1 MADLKTKDRMK
12 IKRTEMPLRDPEVRK
27 HDFHEVPI
35 GFTMEQAVTEAAR
48 CINCGKP
55 HCVEGCPVNI
65 DIPGFLKALEN
76 GDMQSSINILMNTN
90 QLPSIC
96 GRVCPQDEQCELVCI
111 VGKKN
116 KPVSIGNL
124 ERFVADYAIEHNL
137 IPDFTPTDAME
148 IDQKIA
154 IAGSGPAGLTVAAE
168 LRKLGYKVK
177 VFEALH
183 KPGGVLFYGIPRFR
197 LPAKVI
203 DNEINNL
210 KKMGVEIELN
220 ALIGRTYTVDG
231 LFEEGYDAVMV
242 GTGAGLPKMLGI
254 PGENLKGVFS
264 ANEFLTRVNLMRAD
278 KFPEYITPVIVGKDV
293 VIVGAGNT
301 AMDACR
307 TAMRFNPNSVTVV
320 YRRSREEA
328 PARTE
333 ELLHAE
339 QEGVKFM
346 FLNNP
351 VEMIGDDNYNLKEMK
366 VIKMKLGEP
375 DEGGRRRPIAIE
387 GSEHNIKCDM
397 MVSALGFGVNPLIT
411 STTKGIDVNAWGA
424 IVVDENGMTTKEAVF
439 AAGDIITGGSTV
451 IMAMGQAKVA
461 AKGID
466 RYLKAKRGVE
476 I

>member
-1 MADLKTKDRMK
+1 MK
-12 IKRTEMPLRDPEVRK
+12 IPRTEMPIRDGEIRK
-27 HDFHEVPI
+27 NDFDEVPL
-35 GFTMEQAVTEAAR
+35 GFSLEQAIVEASR
-48 CINCGKP
+48 CINCGNP

-90 QLPSIC
+90 QLPAIC
-96 GRVCPQDEQCELVCI
+96 GRVCPQDEQCEAVCI
-111 VGKKN
+111 IGKKN
-116 KPVSIGNL
+116 EPVAIGNL
-124 ERFVADYAIEHNL
+124 ERFVADYAIKHKL
-137 IPDFTPTDAME
+137 IPDFTPTEAME

-177 VFEALH
+177 IFEALH
-183 KPGGVLFYGIPRFR
+183 KAGGVLFYGIPRFR
-197 LPAKVI
+197 LPADVI
-203 DNEINNL
+203 DNELNNL

-220 ALIGRTYTVDG
+220 ALIGRTYTIDG

-307 TAMRFNPNSVTVV
+307 TAMRFHPNSVTVV

-333 ELLHAE
+333 EILHAE
-339 QEGVKFM
+339 QEGIKFL

-351 VEMIGDDNYNLKEMK
+351 VEMIGDDEYNLKEMK
-366 VIKMKLGEP
+366 VIKMELGEP
-375 DEGGRRRPIAIE
+375 DEDGRRRPITIK
-387 GSEHNIKCDM
+387 GSEYNIKCDM
-397 MVSALGFGVNPLIT
+397 MVSALGFGVNPLIS
-411 STTKGIDVNAWGA
+411 STTEGIDTQSWGA
-424 IVVDENGMTTKEAVF
+424 IKVDENGMTTKEGVF

-451 IMAMGQAKVA
+451 IMAMGQAKTA
-461 AKGID
+461 AVGID
-466 RYLKAKRGVE
+466 KYLRTKRGLATE
-476 I
+476 

>member
-27 HDFHEVPI
+27 HDFDEVPV
-35 GFTMEQAVTEAAR
+35 GFTMEEAVLEASR
-48 CINCGKP
+48 CIDCGKP

-65 DIPGFLKALEN
+65 NIPGFLKALEK

-96 GRVCPQDEQCELVCI
+96 GRVCPQDQQCELVCI

-124 ERFVADYAIEHNL
+124 ERFVADYAMEHNL
-137 IPDFTPTDAME
+137 IPDFTPTEAME
-148 IDQKIA
+148 VDQKIA

-177 VFEALH
+177 IFEALH

-197 LPAKVI
+197 LPAQVI

-210 KKMGVEIELN
+210 KKMGVEVELN
-220 ALIGRTYTVDG
+220 ALIGRTYTVDA
-231 LFEEGYDAVMV
+231 LFEEGYDAVMI
-242 GTGAGLPKMLGI
+242 GTGAGLPKMLGL
-254 PGENLKGVFS
+254 PGENLKGVFA

-293 VIVGAGNT
+293 VIIGAGNT
-301 AMDACR
+301 AMDAAR
-307 TAMRFNPNSVTVV
+307 TAMRFEPNSVTIV
-320 YRRSREEA
+320 YRRSRDEA

-339 QEGVKFM
+339 QEGVKFL

-351 VEMIGDDNYNLKEMK
+351 VELIGDEEYNLKEMK
-366 VIKMKLGEP
+366 VIKMELGEP
-375 DEGGRRRPIAIE
+375 DEGGRRRPIAIK
-387 GSEHNIKCDM
+387 GSEYNIKCDM

-411 STTKGIDVNAWGA
+411 STTKGIDVNSWGA
-424 IVVDENGMTTKEAVF
+424 IVVDENGMTTKEGVF

-451 IMAMGQAKVA
+451 IMAMGQAKTA

-466 RYLKAKRGVE
+466 RYLKAKREVK
-476 I
+476 

>member
-12 IKRTEMPLRDPEVRK
+12 IPRTEMPLRDAEVRK

-35 GFTMEQAVTEAAR
+35 GFTMEEAVVEASR
-48 CINCGKP
+48 CIDCGKP

-65 DIPGFLKALEN
+65 DIPGFLKALEK
-76 GDMQSSINILMNTN
+76 GDMQTSINILMNTN

-96 GRVCPQDEQCELVCI
+96 GRVCPQDQQCELVCI

-148 IDQKIA
+148 INQKIA

-177 VFEALH
+177 IFEALH

-220 ALIGRTYTVDG
+220 ALIGRTYTIDG
-231 LFEEGYDAVMV
+231 LFEEGYDAIMV

-278 KFPEYITPVIVGKDV
+278 KFPEYITPVIVGKNV

-301 AMDACR
+301 AMDAAR
-307 TAMRFNPNSVTVV
+307 TAMRFNPESVTVV

-333 ELLHAE
+333 EIEHAE
-339 QEGVKFM
+339 QEGVKFL

-351 VEMIGDDNYNLKEMK
+351 VEMIGDDEYNLKEMK
-366 VIKMKLGEP
+366 VIKMELGEP
-375 DEGGRRRPIAIE
+375 DEGGRRRPMAIK
-387 GSEHNIKCDM
+387 GSEYNIKCDM
-397 MVSALGFGVNPLIT
+397 MVSALGFGVNPLVT

-424 IVVDENGMTTKEAVF
+424 IVVDENGMTTKEGVF

-451 IMAMGQAKVA
+451 IMAMGQAKTA

-466 RYLKAKRGVE
+466 KYLKAKRE
-476 I
+476 KE

>member
-12 IKRTEMPLRDPEVRK
+12 IKRKEMPLRDAEIRK
-27 HDFHEVPI
+27 NDFDEVPM
-35 GFTMEQAVTEAAR
+35 GFTLEDAIVEASR
-48 CINCGKP
+48 CIDCGKP
-55 HCVEGCPVNI
+55 HCVEGCPVSI

-76 GDMQSSINILMNTN
+76 GDMQKSINILMDTN
-90 QLPSIC
+90 QLPAIC
-96 GRVCPQDEQCELVCI
+96 GRVCPQDQQCELVCI

-124 ERFVADYAIEHNL
+124 ERFVADYAVKNNL

-177 VFEALH
+177 IFEALH
-183 KPGGVLFYGIPRFR
+183 KAGGVLFYGIPRFR

-210 KKMGVEIELN
+210 KKMGVEVELN
-220 ALIGRTYTVDG
+220 ALIGRTYTIDQLFKDG
-231 LFEEGYDAVMV
+231 YSAVMV
-242 GTGAGLPKMLGI
+242 GTGAGLPKMLEL
-254 PGENLKGVFS
+254 PGENLKGVFA

-278 KFPEYITPVIVGKDV
+278 KFPEFITPVIVGKDV
-293 VIVGAGNT
+293 VIIGAGNT
-301 AMDACR
+301 AMDAAR
-307 TAMRFNPNSVTVV
+307 TAMRFKPNSVTVV

-333 ELLHAE
+333 EIEHAE
-339 QEGVKFM
+339 QEGVEFL

-351 VEMIGDDNYNLKEMK
+351 VELIGDENYNLKEMK
-366 VIKMKLGEP
+366 VVKMKLGEP

-387 GSEHNIKCDM
+387 GSEYNIKCDM

-411 STTKGIDVNAWGA
+411 STTKGIEVNKWGA
-424 IVVDENGMTTKEAVF
+424 IVVDDNGMTTKEGVF

-451 IMAMGQAKVA
+451 IMAMGQAKTA

-466 RYLKAKRGVE
+466 KYLKIKRGVE
-476 I
+476 A